1 MDGEKRRPQQHSAFS
16 LQEDVSQTATQEEI
30 TAEERGLIQRLKEGD
45 EIAFNHLVEH
55 YHPSLLC
62 LARKYVKSLSSAEEV
77 VVENRTAFRDPGH
90 GTPELRHAPAKE
102 GRSRLQSETRSAR
115 DRSLRSLRPCVTQ
128 AVLKAKNARTPEEGF
143 FKES

>member
-1 MDGEKRRPQQHSAFS
+1 MIRMNALSVVESRFPGWKEKRVR
-16 LQEDVSQTATQEEI
+16 QEATQKIRHLMI
-30 TAEERGLIQRLKEGD
+30 TFTISVWIFFCDDSRRGPLTLELPYLPCCGPLFIVWG
-45 EIAFNHLVEH
+45 H
-55 YHPSLLC
+55 
-62 LARKYVKSLSSAEEV
+62 
-77 VVENRTAFRDPGH
+77 RTAFRDPGH